1 MMSLFQEVNDKQSEK
16 LSEDASKVRDLLL
29 SKFKITEGKSLHFL
43 SHSFSGFIKI
53 FFLLILLL
61 QVTEVTSEARKQVES
76 ANTNLRR

>member
-29 SKFKITEGKSLHFL
+29 SKFEIIEGKSLYFL
-43 SHSFSGFIKI
+43 SHSFSGFIKF
-53 FFLLILLL
+53 FFLISLL

>member
-16 LSEDASKVRDLLL
+16 LSEDASKVRDLLF
-29 SKFKITEGKSLHFL
+29 SKFKIIERKSLRFL
-43 SHSFSGFIKI
+43 SHFFLLYHY

>member
-29 SKFKITEGKSLHFL
+29 SKFKITEGKSLNLL
-43 SHSFSGFIKI
+43 SHSFSGFIEI
-53 FFLLILLL
+53 FFLLISLL

>member
-53 FFLLILLL
+53 FSFNF
-61 QVTEVTSEARKQVES
+61 TSSGHRSDFRGSKTSRK
-76 ANTNLRR
+76 R

>member
-29 SKFKITEGKSLHFL
+29 CKFKIIEGKSLYFL
-43 SHSFSGFIKI
+43 SHSFSGFIKKI
-53 FFLLILLL
+53 FFISLL
-61 QVTEVTSEARKQVES
+61 QVTEVTSEVRKQVES

>member
-29 SKFKITEGKSLHFL
+29 SKFKIIVGKSLNFL
-43 SHSFSGFIKI
+43 SHSFSGF
-53 FFLLILLL
+53 LLISLL